1 MVYQAGQYDVIV
13 IGAGHAGCEAAFAA
27 ARLKCRT
34 LLLTISLD
42 NVALMP
48 CNPAV
53 GGPAKGHLVRE
64 VDALGGR
71 IGINTDKTFMQIRML
86 NTGKGPA
93 VHALRAQADKK
104 LYQQEMTLALEKQEG
119 LDVKQAIVHKILI
132 EGDQVSGVQTH
143 TGAQFFAPAVVVTT
157 GTYLRGK
164 IIIGDVQFASG
175 PNGQFPAN
183 ELYYSL
189 TDLGIKLG
197 RFKTGTPAR
206 VDRRSLNF
214 SVMAEQPGDKG
225 PLAFSFLTGRPVRP
239 HVPCW
244 LTYTNEKTH
253 EIIQKNLY
261 RSPLYSGIIEGVG
274 PRYCPSIEDKVV
286 RFADKTSHQI
296 FVEPEGMFT
305 YEMYV
310 QGMSTS
316 LPEDVQ
322 IEMLRSIKGFEN
334 VRMMRPGYAIEYD
347 YVQPT
352 QLKLTLETK
361 KVKGLFTAGQIN
373 GTSGYEEAAA
383 QGIMAGI
390 NAALLVKGKQ
400 PFILKRSDAYIGVLI
415 DDLVTK
421 GAREPYRM
429 LTSRAEYRLLLRQ
442 DNADL
447 RLTPKGRDIG
457 LVDDYRWNIFEK
469 KRQQVE
475 GEIQR
480 LQQLQVTPG
489 DRELA
494 AYLSKKE
501 SSPLK
506 KIHTFAE
513 LIRRPE
519 LDYELVEKFA
529 PLPEEL
535 NKDVKEQVEIQIKY
549 EGYIKKQEEQVR
561 RFKKLEQRSLPRDL
575 DYDQINGLSRE
586 ARQKLKE
593 VQPASIGHASRIS
606 GVSPAD
612 INVLLIYLEQQRR
625 SRANG

>member
-1 MVYQAGQYDVIV
+1 MTYSAGSYDVIV
-13 IGAGHAGCEAAFAA
+13 IGAGHAGCEAALAA

-64 VDALGGR
+64 VDALGGQ
-71 IGINTDKTFMQIRML
+71 IGLNTDKTFIQIRML

-93 VHALRAQADKK
+93 VHALRAQADKQ
-104 LYQQEMTLALEKQEG
+104 LYQQEMTLTLETQDN
-119 LDVKQAIVHKILI
+119 LDVKQAIVHKILNQ
-132 EGDQVSGVQTH
+132 GNQVSGVQTH
-143 TGAQFFAPAVVVTT
+143 TGAQFFAPTVVVTT

-164 IIIGDVQFASG
+164 VIVGDVQFPGG

-183 ELYYSL
+183 DLYYSL
-189 TDLGIKLG
+189 KELGIKMG

-206 VDRRSLNF
+206 VDRRSLDF
-214 SVMAEQPGDKG
+214 SVMNEQPGDDG
-225 PLAFSFLTGRPVRP
+225 PLAFSFLTEQPVRP

-244 LTYTNEKTH
+244 LTYTNVKTH
-253 EIIQKNLY
+253 QVIHNNLH

-286 RFADKTSHQI
+286 RFADKDSHQI

-322 IEMLRSIKGFEN
+322 IEMLQSIKGFEN
-334 VRMMRPGYAIEYD
+334 VKMMRPGYAIEYD
-347 YVQPT
+347 YVEPK
-352 QLKLTLETK
+352 QLEISLETK
-361 KVKGLFTAGQIN
+361 TIQGLFTAGQIN

-390 NAALLVKGKQ
+390 NAALLVKGEA
-400 PFILKRSDAYIGVLI
+400 PFLLKRSDAYIGVLI
-415 DDLVTK
+415 DDLITK
-421 GAREPYRM
+421 GTQEPYRM

-447 RLTPKGRDIG
+447 RLTPKGRKLG
-457 LVDDYRWNIFEK
+457 LVDDHRWKKFEF

-475 GEIQR
+475 EEIKR
-480 LQQLQVTPG
+480 LGLHHVTPG
-489 DRELA
+489 DKELE
-494 AYLSKKE
+494 AYLFSLN

-506 KIHTFAE
+506 KSHSMAE

-519 LDYELVEKFA
+519 LDYDLVKTFA
-529 PLPEEL
+529 PTPDPLH
-535 NKDVKEQVEIQIKY
+535 DDAAEQVEIQIKY
-549 EGYIKKQEEQVR
+549 EGYIRKQEEQVK
-561 RFKKLEQRSLPRDL
+561 RFIKLEQRRLPTDVN
-575 DYDQINGLSRE
+575 YDDIKGLSRE
-586 ARQKLKE
+586 AQQKLNE
-593 VQPASIGHASRIS
+593 VRPVSIGHASRIS
-606 GVSPAD
+606 GVNPAD
-612 INVLLIYLEQQRR
+612 INVLLIYLEQQKR
-625 SRANG
+625 GFK